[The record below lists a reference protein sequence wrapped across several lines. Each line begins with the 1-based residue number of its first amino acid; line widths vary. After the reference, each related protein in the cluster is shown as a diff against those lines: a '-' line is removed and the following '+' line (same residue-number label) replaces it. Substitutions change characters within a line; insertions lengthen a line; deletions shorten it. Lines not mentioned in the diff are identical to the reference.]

1 MPSCCRGEEPRDDGR
16 GARVRGLHIRERGRP
31 LPNDRWGVLSKMKE
45 YIWVSNI
52 IKQLF
57 LAVLNMESLVYND
70 ENEETIFIV
79 SRDNSA
85 TTFNLNIS
93 HREVNHIVYK
103 SNFYSNMNDESI

>member
-1 MPSCCRGEEPRDDGR
+1 MGSFVQNE
-16 GARVRGLHIRERGRP
+16 
-31 LPNDRWGVLSKMKE
+31 GVYLD
-45 YIWVSNI
+45 
-52 IKQLF
+52 IKYYKTAF
-57 LAVLNMESLVYND
+57 LAVLNMESIVYND